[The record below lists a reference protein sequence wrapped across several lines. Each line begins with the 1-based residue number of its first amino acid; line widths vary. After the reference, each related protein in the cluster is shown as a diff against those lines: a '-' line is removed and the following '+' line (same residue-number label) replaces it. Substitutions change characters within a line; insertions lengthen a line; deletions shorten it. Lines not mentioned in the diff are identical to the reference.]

1 MIEQVFI
8 AITELIA
15 IWLIQDK
22 RDHYRKFASIFGLL
36 GQPFWFYASYTADQW
51 GSFFLCFFFTAAWL
65 KSLNE
70 YWIKDKPQLTNNQY
84 YDLILDALD
93 KATAEKKS
101 NLDYKDYIRR
111 VLKEAL
117 NVK

>member
-1 MIEQVFI
+1 MIEQVCI
-8 AITELIA
+8 AVTELIA
-15 IWLIQDK
+15 IWLIHDK
-22 RDHYRKFASIFGLL
+22 RDHYSKFASILRT
-36 GQPFWFYASYTADQW
+36 PFWFYASYTADQW

-70 YWIKDKPQLTNNQY
+70 YWIKDKPPLTNKQY
-84 YDLILDALD
+84 YDLIVDAVE
-93 KATAEKKS
+93 KATAEKKTT
-101 NLDYKDYIRR
+101 LDYKDYISR